1 MGSSG
6 VFVTGG
12 TGYIGRP
19 LVAELLRRGH
29 SVRALVRPGSGGS
42 LPDGATVRA
51 WGAGYPEEQGM
62 TEWQR
67 DGFTI
72 STDRSKLDRKAIH
85 EFLAGSYWATGI
97 PQDVVDRS
105 IEGSLCFGISEG
117 GKQVGFARVITDGA
131 TFAYLADVYVLESH
145 RGRGLAAWLMEC
157 ILAHPELQGLRRW
170 MLVTRDAHPLYRKS
184 GFRDLAHPERIMEM
198 TFPGIYERR

>member
-1 MGSSG
+1 VGSSG

-29 SVRALVRPGSGGS
+29 SVRALVRPGSGGR
-42 LPDGATVRA
+42 LPDGARGE
-51 WGAGYPEEQGM
+51 GAGDPEERRM

-67 DGFTI
+67 AGFTI

-198 TFPGIYERR
+198 TFPGIYQRR